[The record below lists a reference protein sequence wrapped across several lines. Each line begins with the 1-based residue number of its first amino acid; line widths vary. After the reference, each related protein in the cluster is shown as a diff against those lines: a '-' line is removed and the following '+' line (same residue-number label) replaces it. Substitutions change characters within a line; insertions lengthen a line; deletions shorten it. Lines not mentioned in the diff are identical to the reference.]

1 MGALR
6 SDRLWLFGGLALTAV
21 LIAAGWFLM
30 IGPKYTEASDVRAQ
44 AEDASTQLS
53 TLRTQLSQLKADSA
67 NLPDYASLL
76 KKYKNALPTDDDIP
90 TFLRQLQTMGT
101 NLGLGVNAYTAT
113 GRDESKA
120 VTAAREL
127 PITLTAEGNV
137 DDISTFIK
145 KLQTT
150 QPRAVLIESTDL
162 KQGNTLGDASD
173 PDPFTLTLTLNAFR
187 LKSSASTT
195 TVTTQ

>member
-6 SDRLWLFGGLALTAV
+6 SDRVWLFGGLALIAV

-44 AEDASTQLS
+44 AEDSSTQLS

-67 NLPDYASLL
+67 NLPDYSALL
-76 KKYKNALPTDDDIP
+76 TTYKNALPTDDDIP

-101 NLGLGVNAYTAT
+101 KLNLGVTAYTAT

-120 VTAAREL
+120 VSTVREL
-127 PITLTAEGNV
+127 PITLSAYGRIE
-137 DDISTFIK
+137 DISKFIK
-145 KLQTT
+145 QLQTT
-150 QPRAVLIESTDL
+150 QPRAVLIESVDL
-162 KQGNTLGDASD
+162 KADIKADGTIPTNA
-173 PDPFTLTLTLNAFR
+173 TLTLTLNAFR